1 MDIDQEKFAFAL
13 FFKLYEKLSRGIKTE
28 GPDFLIN
35 HNGII
40 IGVEHVE
47 LMEESKKNEIAFHAK
62 YSLEDKVV
70 RFAKADFDKQNNKR
84 IVANIQFQ
92 DNLKLNSKRIKEL
105 ALEISNRIQIS
116 AMDFPNII
124 YHKLE
129 ITDNLPVEV
138 LHIYFDIAPYLDK
151 SIFQAMRSKW
161 VGKFN
166 LNDLNRLISMK
177 EKNISVYLKKVDK
190 IYLLIT
196 EGFIPNSW
204 IGDFENNGALINNRF
219 DKIFLLKVMSHTLY
233 ELK

>member
-1 MDIDQEKFAFAL
+1 MDLDKEKFAFAL
-13 FFKLYEKLSRGIKTE
+13 FYELYNNLAKGIKTE
-28 GPDFLIN
+28 GPDFIIN
-35 HNGII
+35 QNGIR
-40 IGVEHVE
+40 IGVEHVDF
-47 LMEESKKNEIAFHAK
+47 MEESKENEISVPVK

-70 RFAKADFDKQNNKR
+70 RYSNEDFDKHSDKR

-92 DNLKLNSKRIKEL
+92 DDLKLRSKRIKEL
-105 ALEISNRIQIS
+105 ALEISNRIQITVK
-116 AMDFPNII
+116 DFPNII

-129 ITDNLPVEV
+129 VTDNLPAGV

-161 VGKFN
+161 IGKFN
-166 LNDLNRLISMK
+166 LNDLNRLISKK
-177 EKNISVYLKKVDK
+177 EKNIPNYLNKVNQ

-204 IGDFENNGALINNRF
+204 IGDFENNGVMINNRF
-219 DKIFLLKVMSHTLY
+219 DKIFLLKVMSHNLY